1 MKANMNHELVL
12 NAEAF
17 SVATQMYV
25 RLRRVSGRV
34 IDVMYLVHDK
44 DYAKYVIEIALATED
59 TELERYAARL
69 GSLIDLYPEPSL
81 ALDEAKDDSINTII
95 DDLDTYS
102 SEVTD
107 EEIYKAQVAHH
118 YIGALR

>member
-1 MKANMNHELVL
+1 MKANMNHEIVV

-17 SVATQMYV
+17 AIATQMYV

-44 DYAKYVIEIALATED
+44 DYARYVVEFALETKD
-59 TELERYAARL
+59 VELERYAARL
-69 GSLIDLYPEPSL
+69 SSVIDLYPEPSL
-81 ALDEAKDDSINTII
+81 VLEESKGDLKTEPV
-95 DDLDTYS
+95 DDLDAYS
-102 SEVTD
+102 AEVTP
-107 EEIYKAQVAHH
+107 EEIYQAQVAHH

>member
-17 SVATQMYV
+17 SIATQMYV
-25 RLRRVSGRV
+25 RLRRVSARV

-44 DYAKYVIEIALATED
+44 NYAKHIIEIALATED
-59 TELERYAARL
+59 TELERYATRL
-69 GSLIDLYPEPSL
+69 SALVDLYPEPDA
-81 ALDEAKDDSINTII
+81 ALDEVKDDFNGAVEGA
-95 DDLDTYS
+95 DPYS
-102 SEVTD
+102 SEVTA
-107 EEIYKAQVAHH
+107 EEIYQAQVGHH

>member
-17 SVATQMYV
+17 SIATQMYV
-25 RLRRVSGRV
+25 RLRRVSARV

-44 DYAKYVIEIALATED
+44 NYAKHIIEIALATKD
-59 TELERYAARL
+59 AELERYAARL
-69 GSLIDLYPEPSL
+69 STLVDLYPEPNA
-81 ALDEAKDDSINTII
+81 ALDGVEDDSNNGVVEGA
-95 DDLDTYS
+95 DPYS
-102 SEVTD
+102 SEVTA
-107 EEIYKAQVAHH
+107 EEIYQAQVGHH

>member
-1 MKANMNHELVL
+1 
-12 NAEAF
+12 
-17 SVATQMYV
+17 
-25 RLRRVSGRV
+25 
-34 IDVMYLVHDK
+34 
-44 DYAKYVIEIALATED
+44 
-59 TELERYAARL
+59 
-69 GSLIDLYPEPSL
+69 L

-107 EEIYKAQVAHH
+107 EEIYQAQVAHH